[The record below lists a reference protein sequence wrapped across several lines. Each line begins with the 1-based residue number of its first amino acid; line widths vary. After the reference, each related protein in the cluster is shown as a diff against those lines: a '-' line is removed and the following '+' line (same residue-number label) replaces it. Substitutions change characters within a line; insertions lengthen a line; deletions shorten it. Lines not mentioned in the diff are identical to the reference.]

1 MQNIPLPAWQQI
13 SIVIVYSILALG
25 LGLGLLR
32 IAERA
37 FTTTTHAFGNQLAAS
52 NRQWQQYFDDR
63 TASLTATNQE
73 ILALL
78 RALQQALAPA
88 ATTISLRKHIKGA
101 KNGA

>member
-37 FTTTTHAFGNQLAAS
+37 FTTTAQAFGNQLAAS

-63 TASLTATNQE
+63 TASLTTTNQE
-73 ILALL
+73 MLALL
-78 RALQQALAPA
+78 RALRQSLTPA
-88 ATTISLRKHIKGA
+88 ATPPPQHKPAKGA